1 MFEQIDQY
9 IGDLKAIKYYD
20 QVKEERDDALDRVD
34 ELIDINRDLKTGNK
48 KLTQEKKNLNKKLKD
63 FNKMKK
69 ENEDLKNR
77 LNEFEK
83 LKVISEGKSLVEA
96 EEAFLQ
102 AMDKEITRRTNKRF
116 RSMKNRWETDKKPK
130 EVTKKAIHWLEHI
143 LENLRRPG
151 PKLILKELADVGLP
165 KKVEEIVNSEVGR
178 RLDAEFMKRVED
190 ESNKI
195 ASTKLEEKVKIEWPR
210 WFKSVVEPGAKEL
223 EKKLIQNS
231 LSLLAGPWDLSCDK
245 CGNQEPIQLTDQEIW
260 RLLRNRFLNLNCPQC
275 TNWIKVSIE
284 SLINQRI
291 T

>member
-1 MFEQIDQY
+1 
-9 IGDLKAIKYYD
+9 
-20 QVKEERDDALDRVD
+20 
-34 ELIDINRDLKTGNK
+34 
-48 KLTQEKKNLNKKLKD
+48 
-63 FNKMKK
+63 MKK
-69 ENEDLKNR
+69 ENKDLKNR
-77 LNEFEK
+77 LREFEK

-96 EEAFLQ
+96 QKDFLQ
-102 AMDKEITRRTNKRF
+102 TMDKEIIRRTNKRF
-116 RSMKNRWETDKKPK
+116 NSMKNRWETDKKPK

-165 KKVEEIVNSEVGR
+165 EKVEEIINYEVGI

-195 ASTKLEEKVKIEWPR
+195 ASKKLEERVKIEWPI
-210 WFKSVVEPGAKEL
+210 WLKSKVEPRAKEL
-223 EKKLIQNS
+223 EEKLMKNS

-260 RLLRNRFLNLNCPQC
+260 RLLRNRFLNLNCLQC
-275 TNWIKVSIE
+275 TNWIKVGIE